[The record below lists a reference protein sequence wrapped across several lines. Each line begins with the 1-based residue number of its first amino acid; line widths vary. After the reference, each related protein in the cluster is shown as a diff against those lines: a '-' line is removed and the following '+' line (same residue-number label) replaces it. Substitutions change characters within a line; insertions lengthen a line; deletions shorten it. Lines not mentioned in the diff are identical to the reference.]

1 MVVQHSGCLEASW
14 VLGKWLG
21 LELRLEPGLGL
32 VVDLRLLAL
41 SSHETVATAAAVAAA
56 VAGKCSWLEG
66 SPAGPGGRN
75 CNVHEL

>member
-1 MVVQHSGCLEASW
+1 MVGQNSGCWEVSW

-21 LELRLEPGLGL
+21 LGLRLELGPGL

-41 SSHETVATAAAVAAA
+41 SSEETVATAAAAAA
-56 VAGKCSWLEG
+56 AGKCSWLEG
-66 SPAGPGGRN
+66 SSAGPGGRN